1 MDVRNCAEVL
11 QRHGC
16 WNVCHKYGHVNDCH
30 FQFPHDYVENSFFDE
45 KTNSVV
51 MKCLDGNV
59 NYYNCHLLTST
70 RHNHDIKNILS
81 GKSAKAAMFYIT
93 DYITKSDEKTH
104 QVLAL
109 LSQAVAVAPPL
120 TDDISPKQHACTLL
134 LRCLT
139 AMIRNQKIHGQQA
152 ARYLRNIQ
160 DGIKSHETKPM
171 MSRSIVGYLTKL
183 YHDSR
188 VPPHSTTLSVTVH
201 NQSHERGILPNLLPQ
216 CRLNEKKSTI
226 SHVDNACM
234 DETNPCN
241 DEDDGK
247 SDVDGESD
255 EESEYIGL
263 LHSQDGSFYQCSQVD
278 DYIHQDDSLSD
289 LSFYEFIR
297 RFHKEKKFG
306 KFKEEVGWYQRFFF
320 TNKHPEYRTHMLV
333 EVIGKYAL

>member
-11 QRHGC
+11 QCHGC
-16 WNVCHKYGHVNDCH
+16 QNVCHKYGHVNDCH

-59 NYYNCHLLTST
+59 NYYNRHLLTST

-297 RFHKEKKFG
+297 YFAGG
-306 KFKEEVGWYQRFFF
+306 KNLVNSKRKWVGTRDSSSQIN
-320 TNKHPEYRTHMLV
+320 TQS
-333 EVIGKYAL
+333 IGHTCL